1 MIRRIEAHNYRSL
14 RVVSQALRPF
24 QVLVGPNGS
33 GKSTFLDVL
42 ALLSDFVRLGM
53 EEALIGN
60 SGRARRLDELIFN
73 QCATSFEVAVE
84 FEIPTDLASLKR
96 NGSSRYDFA
105 RYEVA
110 FCKAAN
116 GQLDVQSERLWLI
129 ESQQKQ
135 ERRLVVKKGSTANS
149 YMSEN
154 SQDELSF
161 KLGFGKAALSG
172 VPEDRE
178 RFPIAIWVRD
188 LLLESIRVLAL
199 NSAAM
204 RRPVSPSARR
214 DFNVSGANLPLVVQD
229 LAKYPLNYADWL
241 AHVQTILPDVKQIH
255 VYERP
260 EDRHLYLA
268 IEYTSTTEPIPS
280 WLVSDGT
287 LRLLALTILAY
298 LPDEPRIYL
307 IEEPE
312 NGIHPKAIEGVYQSL
327 SSVYHGQVIIAT
339 HSPLLLG
346 LAEQKQLLIFSKSVS
361 GAVEIVSG
369 DKHPALANWHG
380 QIDLATLYAAGVLG

>member
-1 MIRRIEAHNYRSL
+1 M
-14 RVVSQALRPF
+14 V
-24 QVLVGPNGS
+24 
-33 GKSTFLDVL
+33 

-96 NGSSRYDFA
+96 NGSSRYDLA

-161 KLGFGKAALSG
+161 KLGFGNAALSG

-188 LLLESIRVLAL
+188 LLLESIRVLAR

-204 RRPVSPSARR
+204 RRGISP
-214 DFNVSGANLPLVVQD
+214 
-229 LAKYPLNYADWL
+229 
-241 AHVQTILPDVKQIH
+241 
-255 VYERP
+255 
-260 EDRHLYLA
+260 
-268 IEYTSTTEPIPS
+268 
-280 WLVSDGT
+280 
-287 LRLLALTILAY
+287 
-298 LPDEPRIYL
+298 
-307 IEEPE
+307 
-312 NGIHPKAIEGVYQSL
+312 
-327 SSVYHGQVIIAT
+327 
-339 HSPLLLG
+339 
-346 LAEQKQLLIFSKSVS
+346 
-361 GAVEIVSG
+361 
-369 DKHPALANWHG
+369 
-380 QIDLATLYAAGVLG
+380 